1 MTFNFTLGK
10 GFYKALHYLLK
21 ILIIYVLFHNLINL
35 LALVLHVI
43 DRFRVA
49 DDFEAF
55 AAATI
60 RGFGV
65 IIWLMVIIGTIRN
78 LKYRPRNVYKKGTP
92 SPKDELAYWKAFPSH
107 IFNFEVVW
115 NGFSTLLGIAI
126 WGGIILMIFDA
137 GRDTI
142 MSIINFLAYLVSSW
156 FIFILISFYY
166 LKTQREAYEPVEN
179 TLWAEDSNEVTLI
192 IKYDALLKGKIIDG
206 LAHLKEGHRVKLL
219 PSDIP
224 SEQSLTHVINETP
237 NGPVLMD
244 KVFSGVLVQKIKE
257 NARGGYAYGRI
268 TGFKSLKHIELTIS
282 KAPINGPYNNFDSLS
297 LDRLFS
303 NAALLMVQTQQ
314 GSMELIQDKLELGFD
329 RAGRIIDQLE
339 ATGIVGPFE
348 GSQPREVLIKG
359 EEELKKRLDEIMK
372 EDILGESQL

>member
-1 MTFNFTLGK
+1 MTFSFTLGK

-35 LALVLHVI
+35 LGLVLHVI

-55 AAATI
+55 AAATM

-78 LKYRPRNVYKKGTP
+78 FKYRPRNVYKKGTP

-115 NGFSTLLGIAI
+115 NGFSTLLSIAI
-126 WGGIILMIFDA
+126 WGGIILAILDA
-137 GRDTI
+137 GPDTI

-166 LKTQREAYEPVEN
+166 LKTQWDAYEPVEN
-179 TLWAEDSNEVTLI
+179 TLWAEDSDEVTLI
-192 IKYDALLKGKIIDG
+192 IKYDALLKGKIRDG
-206 LAHLKEGHRVKLL
+206 LAHLKKGSRVKLL

-224 SEQSLTHVINETP
+224 TEQSLTHVINETP

-244 KVFSGVLVQKIKE
+244 KVFSGILVQKIKE
-257 NARGGYAYGRI
+257 NTKGGYAYGRI
-268 TGFKSLKHIELTIS
+268 TGFKSLKHIELTLS
-282 KAPINGPYNNFDSLS
+282 KAPINGPYNNFYSDY
-297 LDRLFS
+297 LDHLFS
-303 NAALLMVQTQQ
+303 NAALLVVQTQQ
-314 GSMELIQDKLELGFD
+314 GSMDLIQRKLEIGYD
-329 RAGRIIDQLE
+329 RAVRIMDQLE
-339 ATGIVGPFE
+339 AKGILGPHQ
-348 GSQPREVLIKG
+348 GNKGHEVLIAS
-359 EEELKKRLDEIMK
+359 EEKLEKRLDEIDNEK
-372 EDILGESQL
+372 

>member
-1 MTFNFTLGK
+1 MTFSFTLGK

-21 ILIIYVLFHNLINL
+21 ILIIYVLFLNLINL

-78 LKYRPRNVYKKGTP
+78 LKYRPSNVYKKGTP

-107 IFNFEVVW
+107 ISNVVIDS
-115 NGFSTLLGIAI
+115 FSTLVVIALLGII
-126 WGGIILMIFDA
+126 MFEIFKPGLDTLQYIL
-137 GRDTI
+137 
-142 MSIINFLAYLVSSW
+142 NFLVYLVSSW
-156 FIFILISFYY
+156 FIFLFISFYY
-166 LKTQREAYEPVEN
+166 LQNQFLAYEPVLN
-179 TLWAEDSNEVTLI
+179 TLWAEDTDEVTLI

-206 LAHLKEGHRVKLL
+206 LAHLKKGYRVKLL

-224 SEQSLTHVINETP
+224 TEQSLTYVINETP

-244 KVFSGVLVQKIKE
+244 KVFSSILVQKIKE
-257 NARGGYAYGRI
+257 NTSGGYAYGRI

-282 KAPINGPYNNFDSLS
+282 KAPINGPYNNFYSDC
-297 LDRLFS
+297 LDDLFS

-314 GSMELIQDKLELGFD
+314 GSMELIQTNLELGFD
-329 RAGRIIDQLE
+329 RAGRIMDQLE
-339 ATGIVGPFE
+339 ATGIVGPFD
-348 GSQPREVLIKG
+348 GSKAREVLIAS
-359 EEELKKRLDEIMK
+359 EEKLKKRLDEIMK
-372 EDILGESQL
+372 EELEPLLDSN